1 VRWLQSAGSPPPL
14 KEQAL
19 HLIDALQWLVRAKKE
34 GVNVRVVNDSVSFE
48 ATPYE
53 AEVREAIEELG
64 KNDILFVTAAGNAG
78 KDDDDPKVQRY
89 PCKYHLANEICVT
102 ASDNKDQLPT
112 WANHG
117 GETVDLAAPGAS
129 IYSTLREASYGYL
142 SGSSMAAA
150 QVSGAAALILSAE
163 PWLSAAEVKA
173 DILANVRREPWLSG
187 YVATSG
193 VLDVCKAL
201 PNCSPPAPA
210 PRVEV
215 PAPAPRPVVA
225 PVSTPAAAA
234 HPGALVIAS
243 SLIPVS
249 RGRAQIRLQC
259 MGTSA
264 RRAQLTLT
272 ATPPGRKRA
281 GARSLI
287 PLDTVAL
294 PGHAMTT
301 LVLRLNRA
309 GRALLDA
316 ARGRL
321 AARLTIR
328 GVIASTYTH
337 TDRVRLVRVGAR
349 RR

>member
-215 PAPAPRPVVA
+215 PAPAPLPCSFAWRSMPL
-225 PVSTPAAAA
+225 PLRLS
-234 HPGALVIAS
+234 
-243 SLIPVS
+243 
-249 RGRAQIRLQC
+249 GRATRSRSYLAGEC
-259 MGTSA
+259 
-264 RRAQLTLT
+264 RR
-272 ATPPGRKRA
+272 R
-281 GARSLI
+281 
-287 PLDTVAL
+287 
-294 PGHAMTT
+294 
-301 LVLRLNRA
+301 
-309 GRALLDA
+309 
-316 ARGRL
+316 
-321 AARLTIR
+321 
-328 GVIASTYTH
+328 
-337 TDRVRLVRVGAR
+337 RVRLQPLTGAWQAVARARSAPPGAHAHEAHPVGMRVGRRDDPADRQAR
-349 RR
+349 G